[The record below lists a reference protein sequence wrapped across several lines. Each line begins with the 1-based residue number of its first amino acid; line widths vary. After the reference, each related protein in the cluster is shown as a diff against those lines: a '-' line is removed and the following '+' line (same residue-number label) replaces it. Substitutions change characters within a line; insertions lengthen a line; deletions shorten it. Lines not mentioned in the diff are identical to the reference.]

1 MARKREISFHCGTYR
16 RRTGRE
22 HRYVPLP
29 PQNEALV
36 FQIRFSP
43 YRRSTGSAVHCFRIK
58 NHRGAFRR
66 VLTRMFF
73 EATAHA
79 PKTMYS
85 TAWNVMRPIVR
96 DVRLRRVMCLR
107 ACVVEYIISLCGN
120 AAKHHYGI
128 AITSFARKGKHHS
141 EIIYNFPACY
151 DMRQRYPL
159 KKIFLFS
166 GLFLF
171 SSTNWDLLIFI
182 VLVLL

>member
-1 MARKREISFHCGTYR
+1 MNS
-16 RRTGRE
+16 
-22 HRYVPLP
+22 
-29 PQNEALV
+29 
-36 FQIRFSP
+36 
-43 YRRSTGSAVHCFRIK
+43 SAVKSMESAVTDDSQRNGSVPDRIK
-58 NHRGAFRR
+58 NIKKVSFVIRR

-107 ACVVEYIISLCGN
+107 ACVMEYIISLCGN

-128 AITSFARKGKHHS
+128 AITSFARKGKHRS

-151 DMRQRYPL
+151 GMRQRYPL

-171 SSTNWDLLIFI
+171 SSTNWDLFVSSIK
-182 VLVLL
+182 